1 MIKYCPRSG
10 FTLIEL
16 ILVII
21 ILGVALVGLMDQFSL
36 VITRTAKP
44 VSTYVA
50 LNLAQGLLAE
60 VLSKDFEDTGLP
72 AGSFGREAGEL
83 LAGPRNLFDDV
94 DDYDDWTSQPPQDRQ
109 GLVLSDFTQ
118 YTRNVIVANVLSD
131 DLDSDTTDGSTD
143 YKKIQVQVLWLS
155 DEEVVLS
162 GLKIKK

>member
-1 MIKYCPRSG
+1 M
-10 FTLIEL
+10 
-16 ILVII
+16 
-21 ILGVALVGLMDQFSL
+21 VGLMDQFSL
-36 VITRTAKP
+36 VLSRTAKP

-72 AGSFGREAGEL
+72 GSFGREAGEL

-109 GLVLSDFTQ
+109 GLVLSDFTS

-131 DLDSDTTDGSTD
+131 DLDSDTTDGSTE

-162 GLKIKK
+162 GLKINK